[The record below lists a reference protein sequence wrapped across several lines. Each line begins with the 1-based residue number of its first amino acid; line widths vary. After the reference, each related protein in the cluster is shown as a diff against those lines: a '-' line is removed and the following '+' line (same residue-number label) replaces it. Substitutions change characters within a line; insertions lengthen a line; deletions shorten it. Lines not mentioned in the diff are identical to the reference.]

1 VSDAVGDFIDGGD
14 RATAAKVRAAVAA
27 AAPGVGNA
35 IADATLQLINVLK
48 REEEGKA
55 TKLEVTLAKSAVAD
69 AASFTILTALE
80 AAKGN
85 TTSLA
90 LPITDSRKLPEVAPG
105 KVKIISPEG
114 VQPAQTRIIDNSTVV
129 LTSRRDGLSLA
140 MTALESTG
148 TAAPITSNGAVQA
161 APGQALAVTGSGFQ
175 PNSQVKVWMFSS
187 PRSFGFVR
195 TDARG
200 SFAAE
205 VPMPDNIPPGDHT
218 AQVNGTSAGGGVRS
232 LNLGVEVALE
242 EVLSKPVEKPEVT
255 PNKVTIPLRRFTL
268 TSRIQFDPNSASLSA
283 ASRAQL
289 MKIARLTKGATNTSV
304 RCVGYTQEGVTSGRY
319 VLAKNRAMSVCDRLR
334 RMGVDARFVP
344 VGLGRAPK
352 PGPGARHAMVYVQY
366 ETTQPKAPPP
376 KTNEKTRPG
385 ART

>member
-1 VSDAVGDFIDGGD
+1 
-14 RATAAKVRAAVAA
+14 
-27 AAPGVGNA
+27 
-35 IADATLQLINVLK
+35 
-48 REEEGKA
+48 
-55 TKLEVTLAKSAVAD
+55 
-69 AASFTILTALE
+69 
-80 AAKGN
+80 
-85 TTSLA
+85 
-90 LPITDSRKLPEVAPG
+90 
-105 KVKIISPEG
+105 
-114 VQPAQTRIIDNSTVV
+114 
-129 LTSRRDGLSLA
+129 
-140 MTALESTG
+140 
-148 TAAPITSNGAVQA
+148 
-161 APGQALAVTGSGFQ
+161 
-175 PNSQVKVWMFSS
+175 
-187 PRSFGFVR
+187 
-195 TDARG
+195 
-200 SFAAE
+200 
-205 VPMPDNIPPGDHT
+205 MPDNIPPGDHT

-304 RCVGYTQEGVTSGRY
+304 RCVGFTQEGVTSGRY

-376 KTNEKTRPG
+376 KTNEKTRRS
-385 ART
+385 AR